1 MEKSIEEMPKIFH
14 SGYGYI
20 PKSVMRS
27 KNISIQAKAIYAYL
41 ISFAGRKLEAY
52 PSRKLM
58 CYDLNVSQDTLNK
71 YLKELI
77 EQKLISKTQRR
88 KERKFT
94 NNVYYFNYE
103 IEPEILLTDKS
114 VTEKINSNLTEK
126 SITEKSGN
134 FIIDNEQMVT
144 NINKENNN
152 NINTNGNTKSNNN
165 SNNNYKINKESNY
178 SLQELKSITN
188 KYIHSPELI
197 KAFNEFLDFRQ
208 AIHKPVLTEIQ
219 LKKMVELLNTCEDI
233 EDAIN
238 CIDYSI
244 RNNYQDLYTDYKT
257 FPVTK
262 KTCKL
267 SDDEIKEFFG
277 EEWI

>member
-1 MEKSIEEMPKIFH
+1 M
-14 SGYGYI
+14 
-20 PKSVMRS
+20 
-27 KNISIQAKAIYAYL
+27 
-41 ISFAGRKLEAY
+41 
-52 PSRKLM
+52 
-58 CYDLNVSQDTLNK
+58 
-71 YLKELI
+71 
-77 EQKLISKTQRR
+77 
-88 KERKFT
+88 
-94 NNVYYFNYE
+94 
-103 IEPEILLTDKS
+103 
-114 VTEKINSNLTEK
+114 
-126 SITEKSGN
+126 
-134 FIIDNEQMVT
+134 
-144 NINKENNN
+144 
-152 NINTNGNTKSNNN
+152 
-165 SNNNYKINKESNY
+165 
-178 SLQELKSITN
+178 
-188 KYIHSPELI
+188 
-197 KAFNEFLDFRQ
+197 DFRQ